1 MRHGVAQRKL
11 NRTHE
16 HRKAMFAN
24 MAVSLIKHEQI
35 TTTLPKAKELRPIVE
50 KLVTLAKHADQDKG
64 KALHLRRL
72 AISRIRDRDM
82 AKKLFETIGPRY
94 AERHGGYIRIMKAG
108 FRHGDNAPMAV
119 IEFVDRDESAK
130 GLDSGPV
137 HIIEDD
143 GDE

>member
-1 MRHGVAQRKL
+1 MRHGVAHRKL

-24 MAVSLIKHEQI
+24 MASSLIKHEQI

-50 KLVTLAKHADQDKG
+50 KLVTLAKNADKDKSR
-64 KALHLRRL
+64 ALHLRRL
-72 AISRIRDRDM
+72 AVSRIRNRDM
-82 AKKLFETIGPRY
+82 AKKLFDTLGPRY
-94 AERHGGYIRIMKAG
+94 AEREGGYIRIMKAG
-108 FRHGDNAPMAV
+108 YRHGDNAPMAV

-137 HIIEDD
+137 QSFEDD
-143 GDE
+143 DEV